1 MHATIL
7 LALTLA
13 ITAPAPKAAPK
24 KEPTLV
30 GKWMAE
36 SYVYRGKPIDVPD
49 GAYTTFS
56 ADGTVTSQEGQ
67 TVEAR
72 VQPYTVDA
80 KKSPA
85 EVDLLPTTD
94 FPGLGTLICIYKI
107 EGDILTMCYSA
118 EKRPTKFESPENEIV
133 YLVTLKRAKEE
144 K

>member
-1 MHATIL
+1 MHATML
-7 LALTLA
+7 MGLALVVA
-13 ITAPAPKAAPK
+13 APAPKAAPK

-36 SYVYRGKPIDVPD
+36 SYILRGKPIDVPD

-67 TVEAR
+67 TVAAR

-85 EVDLLPTTD
+85 EVDLLPTAD
-94 FPGLGTLICIYKI
+94 FPGLGTLLCIYKI
-107 EGDILTMCYSA
+107 EGDTLTMCYSTK
-118 EKRPTKFESPENEIV
+118 KRPTKFESPEDEIV
-133 YLVTLKRAKEE
+133 FLVTLKRRVVDN
-144 K
+144 